1 MVIDPLSA
9 LSIAG
14 NVIQFV
20 DFTSKLIS
28 KGSQYYKSI
37 DGALLEHTE
46 LSAVAQSLQRLNR
59 GLGASMRLEQ
69 SMLTVRPDLPPQK
82 YNLAEQGLWDAN
94 NECYKLAEEFSRA
107 LEDLQVSGKHRRW
120 ESFRQAF
127 KTVWSEE
134 KVESLYK
141 RLSNAREQLMIHL
154 LVHMR

>member
-1 MVIDPLSA
+1 
-9 LSIAG
+9 
-14 NVIQFV
+14 
-20 DFTSKLIS
+20 
-28 KGSQYYKSI
+28 
-37 DGALLEHTE
+37 
-46 LSAVAQSLQRLNR
+46 
-59 GLGASMRLEQ
+59 MRLEQ
-69 SMLTVRPDLPPQK
+69 SMLTVRPDLPPQT

-107 LEDLQVSGKHRRW
+107 LQDLQVSGKHRRW